1 MDLFRYFVRFLYKI
15 RWYLVIMPMIS
26 LIIAWFM
33 TRNMERIY
41 DTNTTIYTGMITG
54 YNIEGGTGSAGGN
67 SQTNITNLMLIITT
81 DNTIH
86 EVSLR
91 LFARCM
97 MYGNPNKD
105 NNYISAEHFR
115 QLNASVPADVKAL
128 INHSNEAQTYA
139 NLKAYEKPSQDNF
152 LFGLTNYHPYFGI
165 NSITSRLKVLQLQ
178 KSDIIDIGYSA
189 NDAGI
194 AYNTLDILND
204 VFSKQY
210 QQLRY
215 GETSNVIKFF
225 EREVARL
232 YRILTSAEDDLIRY
246 NVSKRVINYGEQT
259 KQVAAMDAQQQNFR
273 NDQLMNYTT
282 AKALLDYLERQL
294 GNRAQI
300 IRSNKE
306 FTNQVRDISRIQ
318 SRISNLKLMSSE
330 GGGNNNESQ
339 EELAKAQRDLQRATG
354 RVTQLTKDIEAAT
367 FSTETGVKAQDM
379 LGRWLEQLLLLEKTK
394 AEMTATDIMKN
405 ELDRQYLYF
414 APIGATLERKSR
426 HIGFIEGNYMEM
438 LRALNSARMRQR
450 NLQMSTAT
458 LRVLNPPMFPLN
470 AQPTNRMMVL
480 LGAFMLTFI
489 LVTLYFLII
498 EMLDRTLRDRMRSE
512 RITNIPVMGC
522 FPKESNLRYRRFNKT
537 IADMAMKQL
546 SKALLPNFKEG
557 QQNVLNLLSTDSGNG
572 KSYIAQELEN
582 YWISIGLQVR
592 RLTYDEDFLAEDSK
606 FILAKDIKDLCP
618 DILPEEIAIIEYPN
632 LDDYSI
638 SPALLNMGTIN
649 MMVTRA
655 NRTWKDVDQKAL
667 NEVQAMLDEEHK
679 NTLFMY
685 LTEATRYAVE
695 EFVGQLPPYE
705 QTHVQ
710 HVCKGKRRKSVI
722 TLSPVFACNLR
733 VCLCGIQ
740 HVCHHL
746 RDASTGC
753 RYIIAL

>member
-246 NVSKRVINYGEQT
+246 NVSKRIINYGEQT
-259 KQVAAMDAQQQNFR
+259 KQVASMDAQQQNFR

-339 EELAKAQRDLQRATG
+339 EELAKTQRDLQRATG
-354 RVTQLTKDIEAAT
+354 RVAQLTKDIEAAT

-405 ELDRQYLYF
+405 EIDRQYLYF

-489 LVTLYFLII
+489 IVTLYFLII

-679 NTLFMY
+679 NTLYMY

-695 EFVGQLPPYE
+695 EFVGQLPPYTKFNNFVYRMSQLGLTATE
-705 QTHVQ
+705 NEH
-710 HVCKGKRRKSVI
+710 
-722 TLSPVFACNLR
+722 
-733 VCLCGIQ
+733 
-740 HVCHHL
+740 
-746 RDASTGC
+746 
-753 RYIIAL
+753 AL